1 MKRIVF
7 ITGGAKSG
15 KSSFALKL
23 ADEWAFKEKQST
35 ISQKAY
41 IATAQALDEEM
52 IDRIERHK
60 KSRSKEWITFEEP
73 IYLSNL
79 IKDISSKYNI
89 ILIDCLT
96 LWLSNLLLNNKNV
109 EAEIESLI
117 SILSTMDCLMFIVSN
132 EVGMGIVPE
141 NKLARR
147 FRDLVGYIN
156 QRIAEIADDTYLV
169 VSGMPIKLK

>member
-23 ADEWAFKEKQST
+23 ANEWAFKERQTSL
-35 ISQKAY
+35 SQKAY

-52 IDRIERHK
+52 RERIERHK
-60 KSRSKEWITFEEP
+60 KSRSEEWLTIEEP
-73 IYLSNL
+73 LNLANL
-79 IKDISSKYNI
+79 IKDMGNKHNI

-96 LWLSNLLLNNKNV
+96 LWLSNLLLNNKSV
-109 EAEIESLI
+109 EAEIESFI
-117 SILSTMDCLMFIVSN
+117 SALSTVECLLIVVSN

-141 NKLARR
+141 NRLARR
-147 FRDLVGYIN
+147 FRDLAGDLN
-156 QRIAEIADDTYLV
+156 QRIAEIADDAYLV
-169 VSGMPIKLK
+169 VSGIPIKLK